1 MSTPAQITANRA
13 NAQLSTGPRTEAGKA
28 AVSQNRATHGLS
40 GANFFLLPHEDQAGF
55 EQLLTAYNQE
65 HRPEGPTASFLVQEL
80 AQAHWKLGRA
90 AGIEADLRARGESSL
105 FEIGSDTEKAFSRL
119 TRYQNSIRRDWYR
132 ALKELRALGRDQ
144 RQDLAAGLRIHDRE
158 AEQRIHRI
166 LAAEPPQ
173 PATPANGGATPPS
186 TPASDNSKPIS
197 AAPTPAAKPMP
208 AHLAEELA
216 RHRRRDPYFDTK
228 NDFSQMSKH
237 LQAWFTK
244 NPVA

>member
-1 MSTPAQITANRA
+1 MSTPAQISANRA

-28 AVSQNRATHGLS
+28 AVAQNGVKHGLS

-55 EQLLTAYNQE
+55 EQLLAAYNQE
-65 HRPEGPTASFLVQEL
+65 HQPEGPTASFLVQEL

-90 AGIEADLRARGESSL
+90 AQIEADLRAGGESSL
-105 FEIGSDTEKAFSRL
+105 FEIGSDTEKAFTRL
-119 TRYQNSIRRDWYR
+119 TRYQNGIRRDWYR
-132 ALKELRALGRDQ
+132 AFKELRTLGREQ
-144 RQDLAAGLRIHDRE
+144 RQDPAADLRRLERE
-158 AEQRIHRI
+158 QEERMHRI
-166 LAAEPPQ
+166 LAVEPPPPP
-173 PATPANGGATPPS
+173 PAPS
-186 TPASDNSKPIS
+186 SDNAKPIP
-197 AAPTPAAKPMP
+197 APPAPAAKPMP

-216 RHRRRDPYFDTK
+216 RHRRRDPYFCTK

>member
-1 MSTPAQITANRA
+1 MSTPAQIAANRA

-28 AVSQNRATHGLS
+28 AVAKNGATHGLS
-40 GANFFLLPHEDQAGF
+40 GANFFLLAHEDQAGF
-55 EQLLTAYNQE
+55 EQLLTAYHEE

-90 AGIEADLRARGESSL
+90 ARIEADLRAGGDSSL

-132 ALKELRALGRDQ
+132 ALKELRTLSRGE
-144 RQDLAAGLRIHDRE
+144 RQDPAADLRRLERE
-158 AEQRIHRI
+158 QEERIHRF
-166 LAAEPPQ
+166 LQADPPPP
-173 PATPANGGATPPS
+173 PATAA
-186 TPASDNSKPIS
+186 DNPKPIP
-197 AAPTPAAKPMP
+197 APPAPAPKPMP

-216 RHRRRDPYFDTK
+216 RHRRRDPFFDTK

-237 LQAWFTK
+237 LQDWFTK
-244 NPVA
+244 NPQG